1 MKSEIKRVGGG
12 KAVSFKE
19 QPIRKPPTAKKLPKP
34 KGVKG

>member
-1 MKSEIKRVGGG
+1 MKSVIKSG

-19 QPIRKPPTAKKLPKP
+19 QPIRKPPAAKKLPKP